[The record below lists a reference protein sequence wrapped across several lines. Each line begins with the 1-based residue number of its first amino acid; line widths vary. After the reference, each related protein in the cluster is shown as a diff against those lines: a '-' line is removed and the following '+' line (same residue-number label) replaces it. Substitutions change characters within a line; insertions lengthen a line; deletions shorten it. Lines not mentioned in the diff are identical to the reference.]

1 MLILPRGYLSPS
13 QVEMWET
20 DRPKYIR
27 KYILGQDIT
36 FSSKY
41 TEYGNKFGLAME
53 TDEETDDELINLA
66 KEIVPKYSFREKVLE
81 TMLETKDGW
90 FILMGKLDTFE
101 EEPLMMREY
110 KTGGPKWTQARV
122 DKSNQVIHYLSLIYL
137 IYKRLP
143 EKAHLDWLETH
154 LVNGEVKLTGNYEA
168 FEIKKTLAD
177 VLVYLSKVTKIA
189 KEIDKLCRQH
199 LSGKQII

>member
-189 KEIDKLCRQH
+189 KEIDNLCRQH

>member
-13 QVEMWET
+13 QVDMWET

-27 KYILGQDIT
+27 KYVLGQDIS

-41 TEYGNKFGLAME
+41 TEYGNKFGSAME

-66 KEIVPKYSFREKVLE
+66 MDIVPKYKFREKVLE
-81 TMLETKDGW
+81 VMVETEDGW
-90 FILMGKLDTFE
+90 FIIMGKLDTFQD
-101 EEPLMMREY
+101 EPLMMREY

-122 DKSNQVIHYLSLIYL
+122 DKSNQVIHYIAMIYL

-154 LVNGEVKLTGNYEA
+154 LVNGDVKLTGRYEV
-168 FEIKKTLAD
+168 FEINKKISD
-177 VLVYLSKVTKIA
+177 ILVYLSKVTRIA
-189 KEIDKLCRQH
+189 KEIDKLCREN
-199 LSGKQII
+199 LSSNNT